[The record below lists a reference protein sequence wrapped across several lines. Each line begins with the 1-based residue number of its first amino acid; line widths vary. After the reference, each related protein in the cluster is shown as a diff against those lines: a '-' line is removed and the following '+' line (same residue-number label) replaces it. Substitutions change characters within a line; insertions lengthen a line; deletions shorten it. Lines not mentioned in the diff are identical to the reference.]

1 MKKTTIISIIF
12 ILIVLVLLAVKINDA
27 TDRGLELFTLNN
39 MYSDIEKLDDKI
51 AMYYLNYGYLPI
63 NKERP
68 AEFTDK
74 AINPNDSEEYY
85 EIDLSVLENLDLVYG
100 EKMLGEDDVYI
111 INQRSHTIYYVKGV
125 TYNEKIYYTKKL
137 DYEKINL
144 EEY

>member
-39 MYSDIEKLDDKI
+39 
-51 AMYYLNYGYLPI
+51 MYYLNYGYLPI